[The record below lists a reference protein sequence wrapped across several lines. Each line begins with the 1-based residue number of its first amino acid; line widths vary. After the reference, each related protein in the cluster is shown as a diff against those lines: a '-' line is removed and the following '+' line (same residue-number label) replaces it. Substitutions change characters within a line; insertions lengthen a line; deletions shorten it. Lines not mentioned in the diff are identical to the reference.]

1 MKRLELVSSIVKKLK
16 LIKVKKGFYTDIGNN
31 CFEWYEKPLN
41 DEHYPA
47 LIVRDPSDTCND
59 EGAVLKHKLRIEIDI
74 AIKGKKAIWDM
85 RKATRDVIKMFGQI
99 KNELN
104 IICSYKGSDT
114 LIDKKDSLYGGTR
127 LSFTIEYITRGWE
140 Q

>member
-1 MKRLELVSSIVKKLK
+1 MKRQAFINSIIEKLET
-16 LIKVKKGFYTDIGNN
+16 IKMSNGFYTDIGNN

-41 DEHYPA
+41 DEQYPA
-47 LIVRDPSDTCND
+47 LIVRDPSDTCHD
-59 EGAVLKHKLRIEIDI
+59 EGSVLKHNLRIEIDI

-85 RKATRDVIKMFGQI
+85 REATSDVIKMFGQI
-99 KNELN
+99 KDELN
-104 IICSYKGSDT
+104 LICSYKGSDT
-114 LIDKKDSLYGGTR
+114 LIDQKDSLYGGTR

>member
-1 MKRLELVSSIVKKLK
+1 MKRQAFINSIIEKLET
-16 LIKVKKGFYTDIGNN
+16 IKMSNGFYTDIGNN

-41 DEHYPA
+41 DEQYPA
-47 LIVRDPSDTCND
+47 LIVRDPSDICHD
-59 EGAVLKHKLRIEIDI
+59 ESSVLKHNLRIEIDI

-85 RKATRDVIKMFGQI
+85 REATSDVIKMFGQI
-99 KNELN
+99 KDELN
-104 IICSYKGSDT
+104 LICSYKGSDT
-114 LIDKKDSLYGGTR
+114 LIDQKDSLYGGTR